1 MKIKKGFVM
10 REVAGQSV
18 IIAVG
23 AAAKSYN
30 GMIKLNDTA
39 KIAWKCLEN
48 GCEIDDMVNAIIDE
62 YDVDKET
69 VKKDMEK
76 FIEAL
81 EGANILE

>member
-39 KIAWKCLEN
+39 KIAWRCLEN

>member
-48 GCEIDDMVNAIIDE
+48 GCELDEMVNAILDE
-62 YDVDKET
+62 YDADRET

>member
-81 EGANILE
+81 GGANILE